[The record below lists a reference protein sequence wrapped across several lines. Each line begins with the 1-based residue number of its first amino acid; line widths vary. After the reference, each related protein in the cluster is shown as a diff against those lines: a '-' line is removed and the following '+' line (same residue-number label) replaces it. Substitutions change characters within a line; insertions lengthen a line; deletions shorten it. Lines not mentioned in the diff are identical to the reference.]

1 MSWAS
6 ITNNQCVSRNN
17 LQNAV
22 NTGVFT
28 LKNTIPADN
37 KQITRTEA
45 EFYVNINPIDTKLF
59 NQLVTKIDLT
69 TCTELPYAYT
79 LYFDYSDGSY
89 AAGFSTSSAACSAT
103 INSFTVYSSSS
114 SIASGTALY
123 VDSCGLYQ
131 LFANSSGSSIPY
143 YRIGNEYITFANWD
157 GTGYGYVINSVG
169 TCSGTSAATVDWSVG
184 AQSGGNL
191 KVLNNVGTILIDI
204 NSSAGGSQFG
214 TISVPFAQLPYT
226 IRGSWVS
233 GSGNIIKYRVCD
245 LGNGGELFYSGA
257 IIIGESI
264 DYTPSPTPIYVGVYL
279 NANNINPPICPE

>member
-1 MSWAS
+1 MSWAG

-45 EFYVNINPIDTKLF
+45 EFYVYINPIDYKLV

-79 LYFDYSDGSY
+79 LYIQSIGDGY
-89 AAGFSTSSAACSAT
+89 YGFSTSTAACSAT
-103 INSFTVYSSSS
+103 TTSITVYSSSS
-114 SIASGTALY
+114 SIGVGTALY
-123 VDSCGLYQ
+123 EDICGTYQ
-131 LFANSSGSSIPY
+131 LFAVASNQTDKYYKIGS
-143 YRIGNEYITFANWD
+143 EYVTFASWD
-157 GTGYGYVINSVG
+157 GTGYGYVIDSVG
-169 TCSGTSAATVDWSVG
+169 TCSSTSSATIDWSVG

-191 KVLNNVGTILIDI
+191 KILNNVGTTLIDI
-204 NSSAGGSQFG
+204 NSSAGSSQFG
-214 TISVPFAQLPYT
+214 TVSVPYAQLPYT
-226 IRGSWVS
+226 IRGSWLS
-233 GSGNIIKYRVCD
+233 GSGNTIKYRVCD
-245 LGNGGELFYSGA
+245 LGNGGELFYSGP
-257 IIIGESI
+257 ITVGDYV

-279 NANNINPPICPE
+279 TANNVNPPVCPE